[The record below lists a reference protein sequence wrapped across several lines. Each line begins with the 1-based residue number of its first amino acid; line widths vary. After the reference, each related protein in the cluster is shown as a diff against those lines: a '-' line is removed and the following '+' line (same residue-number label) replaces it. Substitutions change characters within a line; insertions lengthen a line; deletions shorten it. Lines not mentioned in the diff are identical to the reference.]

1 MERIYNFEYPSDI
14 VNSVVD
20 SLVRGF
26 LNLLLI
32 ACYIVICW
40 LLLKFFSYVLK
51 KIFTFIRLDKIQK
64 MLNENELLNKV
75 SFVIRVDSILIFF
88 VKLFLLFL
96 MILVGAEIFGLSIVS
111 KEIGTLMMIVPKVFI
126 ALLILVGGIYFASW
140 IKNIIFKVLKAI
152 DFIGAKMIGNIV
164 FYIILVFVAVTTLNQ
179 IGIDTSV
186 ITNNIS
192 IIIGALLLTVA
203 LSIGLGSKEL
213 VTKLLYSF
221 YTRKNLEIGQHV
233 IINGLKGYV
242 ISIDNIYLCL
252 LVDGKKNY
260 LPIKTVTDSHIEILD

>member
-20 SLVRGF
+20 SLIRGF
-26 LNLLLI
+26 LNLLFI
-32 ACYIVICW
+32 VCYIVICW
-40 LLLKFFSYVLK
+40 LLLKLFSYILK
-51 KIFTFIRLDKIQK
+51 KVFAFVRLDKIQK

-75 SFVIRVDSILIFF
+75 SFIIRVDSILIFF

-96 MILVGAEIFGLSIVS
+96 MILVGAEIFELSIVS
-111 KEIGTLMMIVPKVFI
+111 KEIGALMMVVPKVFI

-140 IKNIIFKVLKAI
+140 IKNMIFKVLKAI

-203 LSIGLGSKEL
+203 LSLGLGAKDL

-260 LPIKTVTDSHIEILD
+260 LPIKTVTESHIEILD